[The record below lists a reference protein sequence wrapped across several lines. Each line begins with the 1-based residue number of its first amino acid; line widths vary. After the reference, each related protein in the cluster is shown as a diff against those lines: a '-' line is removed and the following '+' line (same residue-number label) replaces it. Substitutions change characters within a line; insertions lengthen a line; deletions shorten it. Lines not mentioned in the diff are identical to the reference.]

1 MINLKLIKFNFLIF
15 LFLILLVLFTNNS
28 PAKVNKIIFKI
39 NNIAFT
45 SLDYDMRVEYLNFVG
60 TNRAITKKEIIKDYI
75 SASLFF
81 EYYKNL
87 NNKKSFEKEINEI
100 FENINKNNDDLF
112 DKEINKDNILYN
124 IKIDYIRK
132 IILQDTLNSN
142 FNTFNTDLKEIDLLY
157 KFKLRYINLNK
168 NYFLE
173 IKSKFNLQKNINFND
188 IKQYLENKNIPYFLK
203 EKEINNIEEMNN
215 KIKEIILSN
224 KRFIVLEKNNNF
236 SLIFVEKSF
245 ETHNGIVV
253 DLYSIRSKEEIQS
266 KDLRCNKLQKNQDE
280 GNIIS
285 KKYKFKD
292 LNEELKNKIINID
305 DYVKFSNNNEY
316 VYVILCNINFDR
328 DILNN
333 VNRNKLINSNVTIIE
348 KNFIRKYSDL
358 FKLVVIDE

>member
-1 MINLKLIKFNFLIF
+1 MINLKLIKINFLIF
-15 LFLILLVLFTNNS
+15 LFLILLILLTNNS
-28 PAKVNKIIFKI
+28 YTKENKIIFKI

-45 SLDYDMRVEYLNFVG
+45 SMDYDMRVKYLNFVG
-60 TNRAITKKEIIKDYI
+60 TNRTITKKEIIKDYI

-87 NNKKSFEKEINEI
+87 NNNMNFEKEIDEI
-100 FENINKNNDDLF
+100 FENINKSKNNLF
-112 DKEINKDNILYN
+112 DKEIDKDNILYN

-132 IILQDTLNSN
+132 IILQEILNSN
-142 FNTFNTDLKEIDLLY
+142 FNTFNTTLKEIDLLY
-157 KFKLRYINLNK
+157 KFKLKYINLNR

-173 IKSKFNLQKNINFND
+173 IKNKFNLQKNINFED
-188 IKQYLENKNIPYFLK
+188 IKKYLQNNNIPYFLK

-224 KRFIVLEKNNNF
+224 EKFIVLEKDNNF

-266 KDLRCNKLQKNQDE
+266 KDLSCNKLKKSE
-280 GNIIS
+280 TTEMVIS
-285 KKYKFKD
+285 KKYNLQD
-292 LNEELKNKIINID
+292 LNEQLKNNLLNID
-305 DYVKFSNNNEY
+305 DYIEFINNNEY
-316 VYVILCNINFDR
+316 VYVILCNIKFDK

-348 KNFIRKYSDL
+348 KNFIEKYSDIYN
-358 FKLVVIDE
+358 LVVINE